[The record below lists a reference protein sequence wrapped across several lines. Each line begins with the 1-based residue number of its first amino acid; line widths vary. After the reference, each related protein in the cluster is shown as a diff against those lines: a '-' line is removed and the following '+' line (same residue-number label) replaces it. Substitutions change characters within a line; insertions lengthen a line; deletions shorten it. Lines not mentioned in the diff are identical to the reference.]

1 MLCVLQRKHRD
12 FSSKENELIYL
23 RGLRMEKMEIIRTKN
38 KILCVAFLA
47 SIILRCVVN
56 TIFISFS
63 SVIGLGVAGLVMSG
77 LLFLLT
83 WKVKNPVI
91 VEYGMVGV
99 FSLIRLVE
107 ASSQSKEAEG

>member
-1 MLCVLQRKHRD
+1 
-12 FSSKENELIYL
+12 
-23 RGLRMEKMEIIRTKN
+23 MEKMEIIRTKN

-63 SVIGLGVAGLVMSG
+63 SVAGLVMSG

-107 ASSQSKEAEG
+107 ASSQSTEEAEG